1 MTVDSS
7 DEEVGGSSEAGRIGS
22 PVAAGRRLEELALE
36 RARRRYDAEDFT
48 SPRWSLHKKHVFV
61 LSSAGKPIFSR
72 YGDESKLAPQMG
84 LLQALISFVH
94 DRGDAIRYIR
104 AGPVNIVFVLRGPL
118 YLVAVSSTGET
129 VEHLWR
135 QLGLLHAQIISILT
149 SKVDQIFQ
157 RNASFVARFNQMMDR
172 SDAVGPRGGYVG
184 RENA

>member
-1 MTVDSS
+1 MAEGLLGWPVLGALA
-7 DEEVGGSSEAGRIGS
+7 EEPGEYG
-22 PVAAGRRLEELALE
+22 
-36 RARRRYDAEDFT
+36 RYDAEDFT

-157 RNASFVARFNQMMDR
+157 RNASFDVRGLLGGTDR
-172 SDAVGPRGGYVG
+172 VNHS
-184 RENA
+184 